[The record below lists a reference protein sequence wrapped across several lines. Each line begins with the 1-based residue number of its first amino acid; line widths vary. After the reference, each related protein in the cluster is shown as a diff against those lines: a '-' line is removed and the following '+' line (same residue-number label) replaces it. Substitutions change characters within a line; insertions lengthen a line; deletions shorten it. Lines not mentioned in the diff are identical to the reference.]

1 MDNNAVIE
9 PLFKTWKVIPRFPGG
24 GVKCIDICREWTQQS
39 VQLYSFRHRHMGTS
53 WVIPAQRHEGLD
65 VQILDNRSKV
75 YADLVCSRQRF
86 PLVVLDSYLGVK
98 MKMSRFSDG
107 QIVKILSSVTGG
119 ATVGEV
125 CQSHTVSANTFYTW
139 KRKTFGM
146 ESDDICKLKDHP
158 SENQALK

>member
-1 MDNNAVIE
+1 
-9 PLFKTWKVIPRFPGG
+9 
-24 GVKCIDICREWTQQS
+24 
-39 VQLYSFRHRHMGTS
+39 
-53 WVIPAQRHEGLD
+53 
-65 VQILDNRSKV
+65 
-75 YADLVCSRQRF
+75 
-86 PLVVLDSYLGVK
+86 